1 MKHLAKRAFSLL
13 LAALMVLSLIPA
25 TTPHVHAQADI
36 ELVYGFDA
44 DGGALNSGLAMLTN
58 SSHGTSLKQEY
69 LTIAINKGKT
79 LVMGLTEA
87 ARNKFTQAEGY
98 DGNVLLEVEYYLG
111 SKLPTYTSIS
121 IAQNLTVKYH
131 RGNGFSEATL
141 VETKAGIE
149 NTTAIAVYALNG
161 TYLNLESYSGLSNAA
176 FSIVNN
182 DGDNYLCVRSIRL
195 IDPDSAPV
203 FVTNDYPAAFYDNQ
217 EFEDIKVGN
226 AYRDKNIRVTGTVL
240 IDGQATNITNSKIFE
255 GALAKRTSSLSVITK
270 ENLKSALMNNGAYQ
284 EGTYTLNVKMIWDT
298 VTNEVLKTYTF
309 TRKNTIRNELSVV
322 DNNVLY
328 TATKLDAEHAP
339 NKYGIT
345 ISGGDL
351 TESITVNITDSLVF
365 DENGVAQLNL
375 TADQNLAAGKYTVKV
390 ETFYDDVQRTT
401 NAIEFEKIE
410 TTPETTPCEH
420 NWADATCAAPKTCSV
435 CGATEGTALEHD
447 MQLTTAEVPAKC
459 GEAGT
464 TAVYTCANGCGTVTG
479 GEEIKAL
486 EHDMQQTAAEVP
498 AKCGE
503 AGTTAV
509 YTCANGCGTV
519 TGGEE
524 IKALEHAFDNDQDG
538 TCNRCGFVRIVHA
551 GSNVDLNNDL
561 DVNIYV
567 SLDETKIEEYT
578 ASISKGGQV
587 VVEDAALVK
596 NGDNVFQVTLPG
608 VPAKE
613 LCEEITVTVRDSEG
627 NEVITIV
634 DSFAKYAQRALAS
647 ESVSK
652 EAKTMIVDM
661 LNYAAAAQ
669 EHFGYKDTELVNAGL
684 TAEQQALGT
693 KNDPEVTNKYV
704 KSNNYYYGTNF
715 NLENN
720 ITMNMYVA
728 GLGDE
733 GYGIIKYTDHTGEA
747 KEITIYAANCQMSGS
762 YYVFTIEEFV
772 TADCACS
779 EVYAEF
785 YTGENELVV
794 TVTDSMESYV
804 ARGAATHPWLY
815 KMMKFVN
822 STLAYMNSK

>member
-36 ELVYGFDA
+36 QLAYGFDA
-44 DGGALNSGLAMLTN
+44 NDVKVESGLAMLTN
-58 SSHGTSLKQEY
+58 SVHGTTFQADYK
-69 LTIAINKGKT
+69 TIAIKGDKT

-176 FSIVNN
+176 FSVVNN
-182 DGDNYLCVRSIRL
+182 DKNNYLCVRSIRL

-217 EFEDIKVGN
+217 EFADIKVGN

-240 IDGQATNITNSKIFE
+240 IDGQATNITNSKTFE
-255 GALAKRTSSLSVITK
+255 GALAKRTSSLPVITK

-284 EGTYTLNVKMIWDT
+284 DGTYTLNVKMIWDT

-345 ISGGDL
+345 ISGGEL
-351 TESITVNITDSLVF
+351 TESIKVNITDSLVF

-401 NAIEFEKIE
+401 NAIEFEKTE

-420 NWADATCAAPKTCSV
+420 TWNDATCTAPKTCSV
-435 CGATEGTALEHD
+435 CGETEGSAL
-447 MQLTTAEVPAKC
+447 
-459 GEAGT
+459 G
-464 TAVYTCANGCGTVTG
+464 
-479 GEEIKAL
+479 
-486 EHDMQQTAAEVP
+486 
-498 AKCGE
+498 
-503 AGTTAV
+503 
-509 YTCANGCGTV
+509 
-519 TGGEE
+519 
-524 IKALEHAFDNDQDG
+524 HAFDNDQDG
-538 TCNRCGFVRIVHA
+538 TCNRCDFVRIVHA

-567 SLDETKIEEYT
+567 SLDEKKIEEYT

-587 VVEDAALVK
+587 VVEAAELVK
-596 NGDNVFQVTLPG
+596 NGTNVFQVTLPG

-613 LCEEITVTVRDSEG
+613 LCDEITVTVRDSEG

-634 DSFAKYAQRALAS
+634 DSFAKYAQRVLNNDSYSA
-647 ESVSK
+647 K
-652 EAKTMIVDM
+652 TKTMIVDM

-669 EHFGYKDTELVNAGL
+669 EHFGYKTGTLVNAGL
-684 TAEQQALGT
+684 TDEQQALGT
-693 KNDPEVTNKYV
+693 QNNPAVTNNYEKT
-704 KSNNYYYGTNF
+704 NDYYYGTNF

-720 ITMNMYVA
+720 ITMNMYVT
-728 GLGDE
+728 GLGNE
-733 GYGIIKYTDHTGEA
+733 GYGIIKYTDHTGAA
-747 KEITIYAANCQMSGS
+747 KESTINAADCKMSGS

-779 EVYAEF
+779 EVHAEF
-785 YTGENELVV
+785 YNGEDQLVV
-794 TVTDSMESYV
+794 AVTDSMESYV
-804 ARGAATHPWLY
+804 ARGAATYPWLY

-822 STLAYMNSK
+822 STLAYMNSKS

>member
-1 MKHLAKRAFSLL
+1 MKHLAKRAFPLL

-36 ELVYGFDA
+36 ELAYGFDA
-44 DGGALNSGLAMLTN
+44 NDGKLDAGLVMLTN
-58 SSHGTSLKQEY
+58 ASQGTTWQADYK
-69 LTIAINKGKT
+69 TIAINKGKT

-131 RGNGFSEATL
+131 LGNGFSEATL

-161 TYLNLESYSGLSNAA
+161 TYLNLESYNGLSNAA
-176 FSIVNN
+176 FSVVNK
-182 DGDNYLCVRSIRL
+182 DGNKYLCVRSIRL

-203 FVTNDYPAAFYDNQ
+203 FVTNDYPTAFYDNQ
-217 EFEDIKVGN
+217 DFADIKVGN

-240 IDGQATNITNSKIFE
+240 IDGQATNITNKKIFE
-255 GALAKRTSSLSVITK
+255 GALAKRTSSLPVITK

-284 EGTYTLNVKMIWDT
+284 DGTYTLNVKMIWDT
-298 VTNEVLKTYTF
+298 ATNEVLKTYTF

-345 ISGGDL
+345 IFGGEL
-351 TESITVNITDSLVF
+351 TESIKVNITDSLVF

-401 NAIEFEKIE
+401 NAIEFEKTE

-420 NWADATCAAPKTCSV
+420 TWADATCTAPKTCSA
-435 CGATEGTALEHD
+435 CGATEGSAL
-447 MQLTTAEVPAKC
+447 
-459 GEAGT
+459 G
-464 TAVYTCANGCGTVTG
+464 
-479 GEEIKAL
+479 
-486 EHDMQQTAAEVP
+486 
-498 AKCGE
+498 
-503 AGTTAV
+503 
-509 YTCANGCGTV
+509 
-519 TGGEE
+519 
-524 IKALEHAFDNDQDG
+524 HAFDNDQDG
-538 TCNRCGFVRIVHA
+538 TCNRCDFVRIVHA
-551 GSNVDLNNDL
+551 GSNIDLNNDL

-567 SLDETKIEEYT
+567 SLDENKIGEYT

-587 VVEDAALVK
+587 VVEDADLVK

-634 DSFAKYAQRALAS
+634 DSFAKYAQRVLNNDSYSAAT
-647 ESVSK
+647 
-652 EAKTMIVDM
+652 KTMIVDM

-669 EHFGYKDTELVNAGL
+669 EHFGYKTDMLVNAGL
-684 TAEQQALGT
+684 TDEQQALGT
-693 KNDPEVTNKYV
+693 QNNPAVTNKYE
-704 KSNNYYYGTNF
+704 KTNDYYYGTNF

-728 GLGDE
+728 GLGNE

-747 KEITIYAANCQMSGS
+747 KEITIKAADCKMSGS

-772 TADCACS
+772 TADCARS

-785 YTGENELVV
+785 YNGEGQLVV

-804 ARGAATHPWLY
+804 ARGAATYPWLY

-822 STLAYMNSK
+822 STLAYMNSKS

>member
-36 ELVYGFDA
+36 ELAYGFDA
-44 DGGALNSGLAMLTN
+44 NDGKLDAGLVMLTN
-58 SSHGTSLKQEY
+58 ASQGTTWQADYK
-69 LTIAINKGKT
+69 TIAINKGKT

-131 RGNGFSEATL
+131 HGNGFSEATL

-176 FSIVNN
+176 FSVVNK
-182 DGDNYLCVRSIRL
+182 DGNNYLCVRSIRL

-217 EFEDIKVGN
+217 DFADIKVGN

-255 GALAKRTSSLSVITK
+255 GALAKRTSSLPVITK

-284 EGTYTLNVKMIWDT
+284 DGTYTLNVKMIWDT
-298 VTNEVLKTYTF
+298 ATNEVLKTYTF

-345 ISGGDL
+345 ISGGEL
-351 TESITVNITDSLVF
+351 TESIKVNITDSLVF

-401 NAIEFEKIE
+401 NAIEFEKTE

-420 NWADATCAAPKTCSV
+420 TWNDATCTAPKTCSV
-435 CGATEGTALEHD
+435 CGETEGSAL
-447 MQLTTAEVPAKC
+447 
-459 GEAGT
+459 G
-464 TAVYTCANGCGTVTG
+464 
-479 GEEIKAL
+479 
-486 EHDMQQTAAEVP
+486 
-498 AKCGE
+498 
-503 AGTTAV
+503 
-509 YTCANGCGTV
+509 
-519 TGGEE
+519 
-524 IKALEHAFDNDQDG
+524 HAFDNDQDG
-538 TCNRCGFVRIVHA
+538 TCNRCDFVRIVHA
-551 GSNVDLNNDL
+551 GSNIDLNNDL

-567 SLDETKIEEYT
+567 SLDENKIGEYT

-587 VVEDAALVK
+587 VVEDADLVK

-634 DSFAKYAQRALAS
+634 DSFAKYAQRVLNNDSYSAAT
-647 ESVSK
+647 
-652 EAKTMIVDM
+652 KTMIVDM

-669 EHFGYKDTELVNAGL
+669 EHFGYKTDMLVNAGL
-684 TAEQQALGT
+684 TDEQQALGT
-693 KNDPEVTNKYV
+693 QNNPAVTNKYE
-704 KSNNYYYGTNF
+704 KTNDYYYGTNF

-728 GLGDE
+728 GLGNE

-747 KEITIYAANCQMSGS
+747 KEITINAADCKMSGS

-772 TADCACS
+772 TADCARS

-785 YTGENELVV
+785 YNGEGQLVV
-794 TVTDSMESYV
+794 AVTDSMESYV
-804 ARGAATHPWLY
+804 ARGAATYPWLY

-822 STLAYMNSK
+822 STLAYMNSKS

>member
-1 MKHLAKRAFSLL
+1 MKHLAKRAFPLL

-36 ELVYGFDA
+36 ELAYGFDA
-44 DGGALNSGLAMLTN
+44 NDGKLDAGLVMLTN
-58 SSHGTSLKQEY
+58 ASQGTTWQADYK
-69 LTIAINKGKT
+69 TIAINKGKT

-131 RGNGFSEATL
+131 LGNGFSEATL

-161 TYLNLESYSGLSNAA
+161 TYLNLESYNGLSNAA
-176 FSIVNN
+176 FSVVNK
-182 DGDNYLCVRSIRL
+182 DGNKYLCVRSIRL

-203 FVTNDYPAAFYDNQ
+203 FVTNDYPTAFYDNQ
-217 EFEDIKVGN
+217 DFADIKVGN

-240 IDGQATNITNSKIFE
+240 IDGQATNITNKKIFE
-255 GALAKRTSSLSVITK
+255 GALAKRTSSLPVITK

-284 EGTYTLNVKMIWDT
+284 DGTYTLNVKMIWDT
-298 VTNEVLKTYTF
+298 ATNEVLKTYTF

-345 ISGGDL
+345 ISGGEL
-351 TESITVNITDSLVF
+351 TESIKVNITDSLVF

-401 NAIEFEKIE
+401 NAIEFEKTE

-420 NWADATCAAPKTCSV
+420 TWADATCTAPKTCSA
-435 CGATEGTALEHD
+435 CGATEGSAL
-447 MQLTTAEVPAKC
+447 
-459 GEAGT
+459 G
-464 TAVYTCANGCGTVTG
+464 
-479 GEEIKAL
+479 
-486 EHDMQQTAAEVP
+486 
-498 AKCGE
+498 
-503 AGTTAV
+503 
-509 YTCANGCGTV
+509 
-519 TGGEE
+519 
-524 IKALEHAFDNDQDG
+524 HAFDNDQDG
-538 TCNRCGFVRIVHA
+538 TCNRCDFVRIVHA
-551 GSNVDLNNDL
+551 GSNIDLNNDL

-567 SLDETKIEEYT
+567 SLDENKIGEYT

-587 VVEDAALVK
+587 VVEDADLVK

-634 DSFAKYAQRALAS
+634 DSFAKYAQRVLNNDSYSAAT
-647 ESVSK
+647 
-652 EAKTMIVDM
+652 KTMIVDM

-669 EHFGYKDTELVNAGL
+669 EHFGYKTDMLVNAGL
-684 TAEQQALGT
+684 TDEQQALGT
-693 KNDPEVTNKYV
+693 QNNPAVTNKYE
-704 KSNNYYYGTNF
+704 KTNDYYYGTNF

-728 GLGDE
+728 GLGNE

-747 KEITIYAANCQMSGS
+747 KEITINAADCKMSGS

-772 TADCACS
+772 TADCARS

-785 YTGENELVV
+785 YNGEGQLVV
-794 TVTDSMESYV
+794 AVTDSMESYV
-804 ARGAATHPWLY
+804 ARGAATYPWLY

-822 STLAYMNSK
+822 STLAYMNSKS

>member
-36 ELVYGFDA
+36 QLAYGFDA
-44 DGGALNSGLAMLTN
+44 NDVKVESGLAMLTN
-58 SSHGTSLKQEY
+58 SVHGTTFQADYK
-69 LTIAINKGKT
+69 TIAIKGDKT

-111 SKLPTYTSIS
+111 SKLPTYTSLS
-121 IAQNLTVKYH
+121 IAQNFTVQYH
-131 RGNGFSEATL
+131 YGKGFSEATL

-161 TYLNLESYSGLSNAA
+161 TYLNLESYNGLSNAA
-176 FSIVNN
+176 FSVVNK
-182 DGDNYLCVRSIRL
+182 DGNKYLCVRSIRL

-203 FVTNDYPAAFYDNQ
+203 FVTNDYPTAFYDNQ
-217 EFEDIKVGN
+217 EFADIKVGN

-240 IDGQATNITNSKIFE
+240 IDGQATNITNSKTFE
-255 GALAKRTSSLSVITK
+255 GALAKRTSSLPVITK

-284 EGTYTLNVKMIWDT
+284 DGTYTLNVKMIWDT

-345 ISGGDL
+345 ISGGEL
-351 TESITVNITDSLVF
+351 TESIKVNITDSLVF

-401 NAIEFEKIE
+401 NAIEFEKTE

-420 NWADATCAAPKTCSV
+420 TWNDATCTAPKTCSV
-435 CGATEGTALEHD
+435 CGETEGSAL
-447 MQLTTAEVPAKC
+447 
-459 GEAGT
+459 G
-464 TAVYTCANGCGTVTG
+464 
-479 GEEIKAL
+479 
-486 EHDMQQTAAEVP
+486 
-498 AKCGE
+498 
-503 AGTTAV
+503 
-509 YTCANGCGTV
+509 
-519 TGGEE
+519 
-524 IKALEHAFDNDQDG
+524 HAFDNDQDG
-538 TCNRCGFVRIVHA
+538 TCNRCDFVRIVHA
-551 GSNVDLNNDL
+551 GSNIDLNNDL

-567 SLDETKIEEYT
+567 SLDENKIGEYT

-587 VVEDAALVK
+587 VVEDADLVK

-613 LCEEITVTVRDSEG
+613 LCDEITVTVRDSEG

-634 DSFAKYAQRALAS
+634 DSFAKYAQRVLNNDSYSA
-647 ESVSK
+647 ET
-652 EAKTMIVDM
+652 KTMIVDM

-669 EHFGYKDTELVNAGL
+669 EHFGYKTDTLVNAGL
-684 TAEQQALGT
+684 TDKQQALGT
-693 KNDPEVTNKYV
+693 QNDPAVTNKYE
-704 KSNNYYYGTNF
+704 KTNDYYYGTNF

-720 ITMNMYVA
+720 ITMNMYVT
-728 GLGDE
+728 GLGNE
-733 GYGIIKYTDHTGEA
+733 GYGIIKYTDHTGAA
-747 KEITIYAANCQMSGS
+747 KESTINAADCKMSGS

-785 YTGENELVV
+785 YNGEDQLVV

-804 ARGAATHPWLY
+804 ARGAATYPWLY

-822 STLAYMNSK
+822 STLAYMNSKS

>member
-1 MKHLAKRAFSLL
+1 MKHLAKRAFPLL

-36 ELVYGFDA
+36 ELAYGFDA
-44 DGGALNSGLAMLTN
+44 NDGKLDAGLVMLTN
-58 SSHGTSLKQEY
+58 ASQGTTWQADYK
-69 LTIAINKGKT
+69 TIAINKGKT

-131 RGNGFSEATL
+131 LGNGFSEATL

-161 TYLNLESYSGLSNAA
+161 TYLNLESYNGLSNAA
-176 FSIVNN
+176 FSVVNK
-182 DGDNYLCVRSIRL
+182 DGNKYLCVRSIRL

-203 FVTNDYPAAFYDNQ
+203 FVTNDYPTAFYDNQ
-217 EFEDIKVGN
+217 DFADIKVGN

-240 IDGQATNITNSKIFE
+240 IDGQATNITNKKIFE
-255 GALAKRTSSLSVITK
+255 GALAKRTSSLPVITK

-284 EGTYTLNVKMIWDT
+284 DGTYTLNVKMIWDT
-298 VTNEVLKTYTF
+298 ATNEVLKTYTF

-345 ISGGDL
+345 ISGGEL
-351 TESITVNITDSLVF
+351 TESIKVNITDSLVF

-401 NAIEFEKIE
+401 NAIEFEKTE

-420 NWADATCAAPKTCSV
+420 TWADATCTAPKTCSV
-435 CGATEGTALEHD
+435 CGATEGSAL
-447 MQLTTAEVPAKC
+447 
-459 GEAGT
+459 G
-464 TAVYTCANGCGTVTG
+464 
-479 GEEIKAL
+479 
-486 EHDMQQTAAEVP
+486 
-498 AKCGE
+498 
-503 AGTTAV
+503 
-509 YTCANGCGTV
+509 
-519 TGGEE
+519 
-524 IKALEHAFDNDQDG
+524 HAFDNDQDG

-551 GSNVDLNNDL
+551 GSNVDLNNNL

-567 SLDETKIEEYT
+567 SLDETKIDEYT

-587 VVEDAALVK
+587 VVENAELVK
-596 NGDNVFQVTLPG
+596 NGANVFQVTLPG

-647 ESVSK
+647 ESVSD

-669 EHFGYKDTELVNAGL
+669 EHFGYKTDKLVNAGL
-684 TAEQQALGT
+684 TDEQQALGT
-693 KNDPEVTNKYV
+693 QNNPAVTNKYE
-704 KSNNYYYGTNF
+704 KTNDYYYGTNF

-720 ITMNMYVA
+720 ITMNMYVT
-728 GLGDE
+728 GLGNE
-733 GYGIIKYTDHTGEA
+733 GYGIITYTDHTGEA
-747 KEITIYAANCQMSGS
+747 KEITINAADCKMSGS

-785 YTGENELVV
+785 YNGEGQLVV

-804 ARGAATHPWLY
+804 ARGAATYPWLY

-822 STLAYMNSK
+822 STLDYMKSKS

>member
-36 ELVYGFDA
+36 ELAYGFDA
-44 DGGALNSGLAMLTN
+44 NDGKLDAGLVMLTN
-58 SSHGTSLKQEY
+58 ASQGTTWQADYK
-69 LTIAINKGKT
+69 TIAINKGKT

-131 RGNGFSEATL
+131 LGNGFSEATL

-176 FSIVNN
+176 FSVVNKDKN
-182 DGDNYLCVRSIRL
+182 NYLCVRSIRL

-217 EFEDIKVGN
+217 EFADIKVGN

-255 GALAKRTSSLSVITK
+255 GALAKRTSSLPVITK

-284 EGTYTLNVKMIWDT
+284 DGTYTLNVKMIWDT

-345 ISGGDL
+345 ISGGEL
-351 TESITVNITDSLVF
+351 TESIKVNITDSLVF

-401 NAIEFEKIE
+401 NAIEFEKTE

-420 NWADATCAAPKTCSV
+420 TWNDATCTAPKTCSV
-435 CGATEGTALEHD
+435 CGETEGSAL
-447 MQLTTAEVPAKC
+447 
-459 GEAGT
+459 G
-464 TAVYTCANGCGTVTG
+464 
-479 GEEIKAL
+479 
-486 EHDMQQTAAEVP
+486 
-498 AKCGE
+498 
-503 AGTTAV
+503 
-509 YTCANGCGTV
+509 
-519 TGGEE
+519 
-524 IKALEHAFDNDQDG
+524 HAFDNDQDG
-538 TCNRCGFVRIVHA
+538 TCNRCDFVRIVHA
-551 GSNVDLNNDL
+551 GSNIDLNNDL

-567 SLDETKIEEYT
+567 SLDENKIGEYT

-587 VVEDAALVK
+587 VVEDADLVK

-613 LCEEITVTVRDSEG
+613 LCDEITVTVRDSEG

-634 DSFAKYAQRALAS
+634 DSFAKYAQRVLNNDSYSAAT
-647 ESVSK
+647 
-652 EAKTMIVDM
+652 KTMIVDM

-669 EHFGYKDTELVNAGL
+669 EHFGYKTDMLVNAGL
-684 TAEQQALGT
+684 TDEQQALGT
-693 KNDPEVTNKYV
+693 QNNPAVTNKYE
-704 KSNNYYYGTNF
+704 KTNDYYYGTNF

-728 GLGDE
+728 GLGNE

-747 KEITIYAANCQMSGS
+747 KEITINAADCKMSGS

-772 TADCACS
+772 TADCARS

-785 YTGENELVV
+785 YNGEGQLVV
-794 TVTDSMESYV
+794 AVTDSMESYV
-804 ARGAATHPWLY
+804 ARGAATYPWLY

-822 STLAYMNSK
+822 STLAYMNSKS